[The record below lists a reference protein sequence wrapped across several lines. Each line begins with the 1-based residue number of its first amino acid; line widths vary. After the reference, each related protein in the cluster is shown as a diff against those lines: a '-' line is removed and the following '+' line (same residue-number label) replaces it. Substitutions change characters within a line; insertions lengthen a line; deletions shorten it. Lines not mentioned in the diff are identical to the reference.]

1 MIDVL
6 YNKLTTANDISQ
18 VEWKDVSESIFN
30 KHAQHSQHSQHSNTK
45 VIVEEQLQYP
55 QSPQSPQSPPQPII
69 LVDTNAIQ
77 DDSKDVKQ
85 LKQLMQPM
93 ISLQT
98 PKSINKKKEK
108 DTTIKPLEIII
119 SETTS
124 FNNSTSYV
132 KEALVAMISK
142 EEFAKIFGA
151 TKCAEMMSGIVNN
164 RWNKSTALFISF
176 LLDKEICYN
185 DKVMLYNKEKNKG
198 RITIAKNV

>member
-6 YNKLTTANDISQ
+6 YNKLAAAKDISQ

-30 KHAQHSQHSQHSNTK
+30 KHAQHSQHSNTK
-45 VIVEEQLQYP
+45 VIVEEQL

-77 DDSKDVKQ
+77 DDSKDMKP
-85 LKQLMQPM
+85 LKQLLQLKQPM

-98 PKSINKKKEK
+98 PKSISKKKEK

-119 SETTS
+119 SETSS

-185 DKVMLYNKEKNKG
+185 DKVMLYNKENNKG
-198 RITIAKNV
+198 GITIAKNV

>member
-6 YNKLTTANDISQ
+6 YNKLAAANDVLQ
-18 VEWKDVSESIFN
+18 VEWKDFDESIFN
-30 KHAQHSQHSQHSNTK
+30 KHVQHPQHHNATAK
-45 VIVEEQLQYP
+45 VIIEEP
-55 QSPQSPQSPPQPII
+55 INPPIV
-69 LVDTNAIQ
+69 LVNTNAIQ
-77 DDSKDVKQ
+77 EDNKDMKP
-85 LKQLMQPM
+85 LKQQPQQP
-93 ISLQT
+93 ILSLQT
-98 PKSINKKKEK
+98 PKSISKKKEK

-185 DKVMLYNKEKNKG
+185 DKVILYNKEKNKA

>member
-6 YNKLTTANDISQ
+6 YNKLAAAKDISQ

-45 VIVEEQLQYP
+45 VIVEEQLQ
-55 QSPQSPQSPPQPII
+55 SPQSPQSPPQPII

-77 DDSKDVKQ
+77 DDSKDIKQ
-85 LKQLMQPM
+85 LKQLKQPM

-98 PKSINKKKEK
+98 PKSISKKKEK

>member
-6 YNKLTTANDISQ
+6 YNKLAAANDISQ

-30 KHAQHSQHSQHSNTK
+30 KHAQHSNTK
-45 VIVEEQLQYP
+45 VIVEEQLQY
-55 QSPQSPQSPPQPII
+55 PQSPQSPPQPII

-85 LKQLMQPM
+85 LKPLKQLKQPM

-98 PKSINKKKEK
+98 PKSISKKKEK

-119 SETTS
+119 SETSS

-185 DKVMLYNKEKNKG
+185 DKVMLYNKEKNNG

>member
-6 YNKLTTANDISQ
+6 YNKLAAAKDISQ

-45 VIVEEQLQYP
+45 VIVEEQVLP
-55 QSPQSPQSPPQPII
+55 QQSPPQPII

-85 LKQLMQPM
+85 LKQPM

-119 SETTS
+119 SETSS

>member
-6 YNKLTTANDISQ
+6 YNKLAAANDASLA
-18 VEWKDVSESIFN
+18 EWKDVSESIFN
-30 KHAQHSQHSQHSNTK
+30 KHVQHPQHSQHSQHHNATAK
-45 VIVEEQLQYP
+45 VIVEE
-55 QSPQSPQSPPQPII
+55 PIHHPVV
-69 LVDTNAIQ
+69 LVDTNAKC
-77 DDSKDVKQ
+77 KDNKDI
-85 LKQLMQPM
+85 MQPQV
-93 ISLQT
+93 SQQVL
-98 PKSINKKKEK
+98 KSKKKEK

-124 FNNSTSYV
+124 FNNSTAYV

-142 EEFAKIFGA
+142 EEFAKIFGM

-176 LLDKEICYN
+176 LLDKEVYYN
-185 DKVMLYNKEKNKG
+185 DNIVLYNKEKNKG

>member
-6 YNKLTTANDISQ
+6 YNKLAAAKDISQ

-45 VIVEEQLQYP
+45 VIVEEQVLP
-55 QSPQSPQSPPQPII
+55 QQSHQQFHQPII

-77 DDSKDVKQ
+77 EDNKDVKP
-85 LKQLMQPM
+85 LKQLKQPM

-98 PKSINKKKEK
+98 PKSISKKKEK

-119 SETTS
+119 SETSS

>member
-6 YNKLTTANDISQ
+6 YNKLATANDISQ

-45 VIVEEQLQYP
+45 VIVEEQVLTR
-55 QSPQSPQSPPQPII
+55 QSPQSPPQPII
-69 LVDTNAIQ
+69 LVNTNAIQ
-77 DDSKDVKQ
+77 EDNKDVKP
-85 LKQLMQPM
+85 LKQLKQPM

-98 PKSINKKKEK
+98 PKSISKKKEK

-119 SETTS
+119 SETSS

-198 RITIAKNV
+198 RIIIAKNV

>member
-6 YNKLTTANDISQ
+6 YNKLAAAKDISQ

-30 KHAQHSQHSQHSNTK
+30 KHAQHSQHSNTK
-45 VIVEEQLQYP
+45 VIVEEQVLP
-55 QSPQSPQSPPQPII
+55 RQSQQSPQSPPQPII

-77 DDSKDVKQ
+77 DDSKDVKPLKQ
-85 LKQLMQPM
+85 LKQPMQPM

-98 PKSINKKKEK
+98 PKSISKKKEK

-119 SETTS
+119 SETSS

>member
-6 YNKLTTANDISQ
+6 YNKLATANDISQ

-45 VIVEEQLQYP
+45 VIVEEQVLTR
-55 QSPQSPQSPPQPII
+55 QSPQSPPQPII
-69 LVDTNAIQ
+69 LVNTNAIQ
-77 DDSKDVKQ
+77 EDNKDVKP
-85 LKQLMQPM
+85 LKQLKQPM

-98 PKSINKKKEK
+98 PKSISKKKEK

-119 SETTS
+119 SETSS

-198 RITIAKNV
+198 KITIAKNV

>member
-77 DDSKDVKQ
+77 DDSKDV
-85 LKQLMQPM
+85 KQLMQPM

>member
-6 YNKLTTANDISQ
+6 YNKLAAAKDISQ

-30 KHAQHSQHSQHSNTK
+30 KHAQHSQHSNTK
-45 VIVEEQLQYP
+45 VIVEEQL

-77 DDSKDVKQ
+77 DDSKDMKP
-85 LKQLMQPM
+85 LKQLLQLKQPM

-98 PKSINKKKEK
+98 PKSISKKKEK

-119 SETTS
+119 SETSS

-198 RITIAKNV
+198 GITIAKNV

>member
-6 YNKLTTANDISQ
+6 YNKLAAANDVSLA
-18 VEWKDVSESIFN
+18 EWKDVSEGIFN
-30 KHAQHSQHSQHSNTK
+30 KHVQHSQHSQHPQHSQHHNDK
-45 VIVEEQLQYP
+45 VIVEE
-55 QSPQSPQSPPQPII
+55 PIHHPVV
-69 LVDTNAIQ
+69 LVDTNAKC
-77 DDSKDVKQ
+77 KDNKDI
-85 LKQLMQPM
+85 MQPQV
-93 ISLQT
+93 LQQVL
-98 PKSINKKKEK
+98 KSKKKEK

-124 FNNSTSYV
+124 FNNSTAYV

-142 EEFAKIFGA
+142 EEFAKIFGM

-176 LLDKEICYN
+176 LLDKEVYYN
-185 DKVMLYNKEKNKG
+185 DNIVLYNKEKNKG

>member
-6 YNKLTTANDISQ
+6 YNKLAAAKDISQ

-45 VIVEEQLQYP
+45 VIVEEQV
-55 QSPQSPQSPPQPII
+55 QSPQSPPQPII

-77 DDSKDVKQ
+77 DDSKDVKP
-85 LKQLMQPM
+85 LKQPMQPM

-98 PKSINKKKEK
+98 PKSISKKKEK

-185 DKVMLYNKEKNKG
+185 DKVMLYNKEKNKV

>member
-6 YNKLTTANDISQ
+6 YNKLAAAKDISQ

-45 VIVEEQLQYP
+45 VIVEEQLQSQ
-55 QSPQSPQSPPQPII
+55 QSHQQFHQPII

-77 DDSKDVKQ
+77 DDSKDVKP
-85 LKQLMQPM
+85 LKQLKQPM

-98 PKSINKKKEK
+98 PKSISKKKEK

>member
-6 YNKLTTANDISQ
+6 YNKLAAAKDISQ

-45 VIVEEQLQYP
+45 VIVEEQVLP
-55 QSPQSPQSPPQPII
+55 RQSPQSPPQPII

-77 DDSKDVKQ
+77 EDNKDVKP
-85 LKQLMQPM
+85 LKQLKQPM

-98 PKSINKKKEK
+98 PKSISKKKEK

-198 RITIAKNV
+198 RIIIAKNV

>member
-6 YNKLTTANDISQ
+6 YNKLAAAKDISQ

-45 VIVEEQLQYP
+45 VIVEEQLQSQQYP
-55 QSPQSPQSPPQPII
+55 QSPSQPII

-85 LKQLMQPM
+85 LMQPM

-98 PKSINKKKEK
+98 PKSISKKKEK

-119 SETTS
+119 SETSS

>member
-6 YNKLTTANDISQ
+6 YNKLAAANDVSQ
-18 VEWKDVSESIFN
+18 VEWKDFDESIFN
-30 KHAQHSQHSQHSNTK
+30 KHVQHSQHSQHSQYYNAK
-45 VIVEEQLQYP
+45 VIVEEQLP
-55 QSPQSPQSPPQPII
+55 SPQQQPQPIV
-69 LVDTNAIQ
+69 LVDTMP
-77 DDSKDVKQ
+77 
-85 LKQLMQPM
+85 LKQPLL
-93 ISLQT
+93 SLQT
-98 PKSINKKKEK
+98 PKSISKKKEK

-132 KEALVAMISK
+132 KEALVDMISK
-142 EEFAKIFGA
+142 NEFAKIFGM

-176 LLDKEICYN
+176 LLDKEVCYN
-185 DKVMLYNKEKNKG
+185 DKIVLYNKEKNKG